1 MGMEA
6 ISNRAK
12 IRGFACFSG
21 EELLYSHMSTMQ
33 CLMEAIGKTYEAP
46 TSTVVELKFEGIICQ
61 SNGMGNRDPY
71 TPTDENP
78 FGYDV

>member
-1 MGMEA
+1 
-6 ISNRAK
+6 
-12 IRGFACFSG
+12 
-21 EELLYSHMSTMQ
+21 
-33 CLMEAIGKTYEAP
+33 MEAIGKTYEAP

-61 SNGMGNRDPY
+61 SNGMDGRDPY